1 MYFARVN
8 TWNRDCPPPPTDPAL
23 ERVALLFG
31 GDALARFASAH
42 VCIAGVGAVGAM
54 AAESLARSGVGR
66 LTLVDFDKVSLS
78 NLNRHPFA
86 ARSTVG
92 RAKLD
97 VARERLGDI
106 APDCRVECKEL
117 FLDETTIPGLL
128 AAGPYDALLDAI
140 DSLGPKT
147 ELLAQAAAIPSM
159 HTVSCVGAARRSD
172 PGAFRVRPLF
182 ETRGCPFAQL
192 IRKRLRRRGI
202 AAGSLWAVQ
211 SDEPAAPATAE
222 PEENAMPRGRNR
234 QPLGS
239 LHAATAAAGLA
250 AAADILRFLRAQAR

>member
-1 MYFARVN
+1 MPVK
-8 TWNRDCPPPPTDPAL
+8 TDGCLSATAPAL

-31 GDALARFASAH
+31 GEALARFASAH

-66 LTLVDFDKVSLS
+66 LTLVDFDKLSLS

-86 ARSTVG
+86 AHSTVG
-92 RAKLD
+92 RPKLE
-97 VARERLGDI
+97 VARERLADI
-106 APDCRVECKEL
+106 AQACRVDCKEL
-117 FLDETTIPGLL
+117 FLDETTVPELL

-140 DSLGPKT
+140 DSLGPKV
-147 ELLAQAAAIPSM
+147 ELLAHAAEIPSM
-159 HTVSCVGAARRSD
+159 RTVSCVGAARRSD
-172 PGAFRVRPLF
+172 PGAFRVRQLF

-192 IRKRLRRRGI
+192 IRKRLRRRGVPEG
-202 AAGSLWAVQ
+202 APLWAVQ
-211 SDEPAAPATAE
+211 SDEAASPATAE

-250 AAADILRFLRAQAR
+250 AAAEILRFLRA

>member
-1 MYFARVN
+1 MPVK
-8 TWNRDCPPPPTDPAL
+8 TDACNPAL

-31 GDALARFASAH
+31 EEALARFASAR

-54 AAESLARSGVGR
+54 AAESLARSGVGH
-66 LTLVDFDKVSLS
+66 LVLVDFDRIAPT

-92 RAKLD
+92 RMKTE
-97 VARERLGDI
+97 VARERLADI
-106 APDCRVECKEL
+106 APSCRVETREI
-117 FLDETTIPGLL
+117 FLDEKTIPELM
-128 AAGPYDALLDAI
+128 AEGPFDALLDAI
-140 DSLGPKT
+140 DSLGPKV

-172 PGAFRVRPLF
+172 PTRFRVRPLF

-192 IRKRLRRRGI
+192 VRKRLRRRGVE
-202 AAGSLWAVQ
+202 GGLWAVQ
-211 SDEPAAPATAE
+211 SDEPAAPSTAE
-222 PEENAMPRGRNR
+222 AEENFLPRGRPR

-239 LHAATAAAGLA
+239 VHAATAAAGLVA
-250 AAADILRFLRAQAR
+250 ASDILSFLRTRPAR

>member
-1 MYFARVN
+1 ME
-8 TWNRDCPPPPTDPAL
+8 PAF

-31 GDALARFASAH
+31 EATLARFASAH

-66 LTLVDFDKVSLS
+66 LTLVDFDRISLS

-86 ARSTVG
+86 AHSTAG
-92 RAKLD
+92 RPKLE
-97 VARERLGDI
+97 VARERLSDI
-106 APDCRVECKEL
+106 APACRVDCKEL
-117 FLDETTIPGLL
+117 FLDEKTVPELL

-140 DSLGPKT
+140 DSLSPKV
-147 ELLAQAAAIPSM
+147 ELLSRAAEVPAM

-192 IRKRLRRRGI
+192 IRKRLRRRGVPEN
-202 AAGSLWAVQ
+202 APLWAVQ

-250 AAADILRFLRAQAR
+250 AAAEILRFLRGT